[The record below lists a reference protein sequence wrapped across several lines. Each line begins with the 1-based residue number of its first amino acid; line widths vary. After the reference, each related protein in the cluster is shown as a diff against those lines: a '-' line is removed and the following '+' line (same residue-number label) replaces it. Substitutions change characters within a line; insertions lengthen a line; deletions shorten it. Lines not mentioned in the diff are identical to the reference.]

1 METLKKLIDI
11 NIKHCFLLMKAKKKF
26 KTMKNCGVKSEEY
39 DEKYTNIK
47 FNSDGE
53 LPPKKKQ

>member
-26 KTMKNCGVKSEEY
+26 KTMKNCGVKSE
-39 DEKYTNIK
+39 I
-47 FNSDGE
+47 
-53 LPPKKKQ
+53 